1 MDVNNTQQQ
10 EEALRAEVARVRARL
25 QEAGDVLDRVEGE
38 LEGLAPRRQQYEL
51 LDQACGSLERL
62 GELGVADLFWGQRRP
77 PVDVEAH
84 LREVRGRVSV
94 FQAQLAEIDSRRR
107 SALDAIA
114 AHETEL
120 EILGDDLYH
129 AQQQEERR
137 KLEWV
142 VEREISPVPRRAQA
156 MAWARGGEDDRRFRR
171 SLAAALALSLLLG
184 ALLPM
189 IDLPLPEPFRVDA
202 VPPRLVE
209 LVRQEQAKPVPPP
222 RKVEEAKPKEPE
234 LEKQKPDQ
242 SKPEEPEQ
250 KLAQQPKDS
259 PRKQDQ
265 PATAAVRPDPQKTPE
280 KAGILAF
287 KEKFASLADD
297 KVTPRLGRDARFTD
311 VGDAAG
317 EPTTR
322 SMLTTN
328 APGSSGGINL
338 ASLSRNAGR
347 GGGTGAGGGGGGAG
361 GLHGVQVGRMTSSI
375 GGGGGGGGDGTGAGG
390 DRPRAGSGAGLSR
403 TDEEIQIVF
412 DRYKAALYRLYNR
425 ELRKDPTLRGQ
436 MVLRLTIEPDG
447 SVSMCAL
454 QASDMNAP
462 DLTAQV
468 VDRVRT
474 INFGAKDGVQ
484 ALTIVYPIDFLPAA

>member
-1 MDVNNTQQQ
+1 VDANTIQQQ
-10 EEALRAEVARVRARL
+10 EQALRAEVARAHARMQELAGALRAV
-25 QEAGDVLDRVEGE
+25 DVE
-38 LEGLAPRRQQYEL
+38 LERLAPRRQQYEL

-62 GELGVADLFWGQRRP
+62 GQLGVAELFWGERP
-77 PVDVEAH
+77 ASGDVDAH
-84 LREVRGRVSV
+84 LRDVRKRVGT
-94 FQAQLAEIDSRRR
+94 FQAGLRELDGRRQA
-107 SALDAIA
+107 ALDAIA
-114 AHETEL
+114 GQEAVL
-120 EILGDDLYH
+120 EGLGEDLY
-129 AQQQEERR
+129 QVEQQEERR

-142 VEREISPVPRRAQA
+142 VERDISDVPRRVQA
-156 MAWARGGEDDRRFRR
+156 LAWARGGDDDRRFRR
-171 SLAAALALSLLLG
+171 SLAAALAASLLLG

-189 IDLPLPEPFRVDA
+189 IDLPLPKPFRLDA
-202 VPPRLVE
+202 VPPRLVQ
-209 LVRQEQAKPVPPP
+209 LVREEQAKPTPPP
-222 RKVEEAKPKEPE
+222 RVLEEPKPTEP
-234 LEKQKPDQ
+234 KPQKSEPDPAQ
-242 SKPEEPEQ
+242 PAEPEQ
-250 KLAQQPKDS
+250 QLAQERPDTRKRTSDEPS
-259 PRKQDQ
+259 PS
-265 PATAAVRPDPQKTPE
+265 PVRPEPQKTPE

-287 KEKFASLADD
+287 RDKFASLADD
-297 KVTPRLGRDARFTD
+297 KVTPRLGRDARFTE

-322 SMLTTN
+322 SMLTSN

-338 ASLSRNAGR
+338 AALSRNAGR
-347 GGGTGAGGGGGGAG
+347 GGGNGAGGGGGGAG

-375 GGGGGGGGDGTGAGG
+375 GGGGGGDGSGAGG

-447 SVSMCAL
+447 TVSMCAL

-462 DLTAQV
+462 DLSVQV

-474 INFGAKDGVQ
+474 INFGPKDGVQ

>member
-1 MDVNNTQQQ
+1 
-10 EEALRAEVARVRARL
+10 
-25 QEAGDVLDRVEGE
+25 
-38 LEGLAPRRQQYEL
+38 
-51 LDQACGSLERL
+51 
-62 GELGVADLFWGQRRP
+62 
-77 PVDVEAH
+77 
-84 LREVRGRVSV
+84 V
-94 FQAQLAEIDSRRR
+94 FEAQLAEVNARRQ
-107 SALDAIA
+107 SALDAIM
-114 AHETEL
+114 AHETVL
-120 EILGDDLYH
+120 EGLGEDLYH

-137 KLEWV
+137 KLEWL
-142 VEREISPVPRRAQA
+142 VERDMSDLPRRAQA
-156 MAWARGGEDDRRFRR
+156 MAWARGGDDDRRFRR
-171 SLAAALALSLLLG
+171 SLAAALAVSLLLG

-189 IDLPLPEPFRVDA
+189 VDLPLPKPFRVDA

-209 LVRQEQAKPVPPP
+209 LVREEQAKPVPPP
-222 RKVEEAKPKEPE
+222 RKVEEAKPTEPE
-234 LEKQKPDQ
+234 QQKPDQ
-242 SKPEEPEQ
+242 TRPQEPEQ
-250 KLAQQPKDS
+250 KLAQEAKDR
-259 PRKQDQ
+259 PRKGPQDA
-265 PATAAVRPDPQKTPE
+265 PATAAVRPEPQKTPE

-287 KEKFASLADD
+287 KDKFASLADD

-311 VGDAAG
+311 VGDAPG

-322 SMLTTN
+322 SMLTSN
-328 APGSSGGINL
+328 APGTSGGINL

-375 GGGGGGGGDGTGAGG
+375 GGGGGGGDGTGAGG
-390 DRPRAGSGAGLSR
+390 DRPHAGSGAGLSR

-412 DRYKAALYRLYNR
+412 DRYKASLYRLYNR

-447 SVSMCAL
+447 TVSMCAL

-462 DLTAQV
+462 DLSTQV

-474 INFGAKDGVQ
+474 INFGAKEVQ